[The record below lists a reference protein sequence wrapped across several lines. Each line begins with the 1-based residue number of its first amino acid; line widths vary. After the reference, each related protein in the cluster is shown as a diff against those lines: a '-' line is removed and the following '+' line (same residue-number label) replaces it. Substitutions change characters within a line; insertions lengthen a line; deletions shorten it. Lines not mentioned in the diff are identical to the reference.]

1 MTIFEEITKKAYE
14 RLPMHMPGHKRH
26 LCADYLRMLG
36 ADVDITE
43 IDGFDDLNAPEG
55 VILEAER
62 NAARLYGAEEA
73 FFLVGGSTSG
83 ILAGMYHFLSPGDR
97 VILARNCHKSVYN
110 AVEIC
115 GAIPEYILPEA
126 DENGI
131 FLDIKPETVRLKLES
146 GGAKLVVVT
155 SPTYEGVIS
164 DVKAIKKLCEEFGVP
179 LLVDAAHG
187 AHLDLSEHFTG
198 GAVKAGADIT
208 VCSLHKTLP
217 SLTQT
222 AIVFTRGIGRDAF
235 QRTISVFQSSS
246 PSYLLLA
253 SADGCINLIKDRPG
267 LFDCWSGAL
276 SRFYEKAKSFKNLCV
291 FSGGGAF
298 GFDRSKIV
306 ITTVGTSL
314 TGFDAAKLLRSEG
327 IEPEMAAEGYLIAM
341 TGLFDGDYELDRL
354 FNALRMIDGKAKTAA
369 KKVQRNSTLP
379 IYSLPP
385 KEALSRPAEYVSTEA
400 AEGRISAEYI
410 YAYPP
415 GIPLIVPG
423 ETFSRGVTEAAES
436 LRKHGGRVIS
446 LDKTLKT
453 VKVLKKPY

>member
-62 NAARLYGAEEA
+62 NAAALYGAEEA

-97 VILARNCHKSVYN
+97 VVVARNCHKSVYN

-115 GAIPEYILPEA
+115 GATPDYILPEA

-131 FLDIKPETVRLKLES
+131 FLDIKPEAVGRKLEE

-164 DVKAIKKLCEEFGVP
+164 DVKAIKKVCEKFGVP

-187 AHLDLSEHFTG
+187 AHLDLSEHFKG

-235 QRTISVFQSSS
+235 QRAISVFQSSS

-276 SRFYEKAKSFKNLCV
+276 SRFYEKAKNLKYLGV
-291 FSGGGAF
+291 FSGGGAC

-306 ITTVGTSL
+306 ILTGGTPL
-314 TGFDAAKLLRSEG
+314 TGFDAAKMLRNEG
-327 IEPEMAAEGYLIAM
+327 IEPEMAAENHLIAM
-341 TGLFDGDYELDRL
+341 TGIFDGDYELDRL
-354 FNALRMIDGKAKTAA
+354 FSALRIIDGKARAGA
-369 KKVQRNSTLP
+369 KKPLP
-379 IYSLPP
+379 CASLPEYSLPP
-385 KEALSRPAEYVSTEA
+385 KEALSRPAESVPTDA

-423 ETFSRGVTEAAES
+423 EIFSRGVTEAAAG
-436 LRKHGGRVIS
+436 LRGHGGRVIS
-446 LDKTLKT
+446 SDKTLKT
-453 VKVLKKPY
+453 VKVLKI

>member
-1 MTIFEEITKKAYE
+1 MTIFEELKKNSAA

-26 LCADYLRMLG
+26 LCADYLRILG
-36 ADVDITE
+36 ADVDISET
-43 IDGFDDLNAPEG
+43 DGFDDLNAPEG

-62 NAARLYGAEEA
+62 NAARLYGTEEA

-83 ILAGMYHFLSPGDR
+83 ILAGAYHFLSPGDR
-97 VILARNCHKSVYN
+97 VVVARNCHKSVYN

-115 GAIPEYILPEA
+115 GAVPDYILPDA

-131 FLDIKPETVRLKLES
+131 YLDIKPEAVRRKLES

-164 DVKAIKKLCEEFGVP
+164 DLKAIKKTCEEFGVP

-187 AHLDLSEHFTG
+187 AHLDLSGHFTG
-198 GAVKAGADIT
+198 GAVNAGADIT

-222 AIVFTRGIGRDAF
+222 AIAFTKGISRDCF
-235 QRTISVFQSSS
+235 QRAVSVFQTSS

-253 SADGCINLIKDRPG
+253 SADGCINLIKDRPC

-276 SRFYEKAKSFKNLCV
+276 SRFYEKTAAFGRLRV

-306 ITTVGTSL
+306 ILTGGTGLS
-314 TGFDAAKLLRSEG
+314 GFDAARMLREDG

-341 TGLFDGDYELDRL
+341 TGIFDGDYELDRL
-354 FNALRMIDGKAKTAA
+354 FASLKRIDGKAGVADAGARQAVPLPAFVTTP
-369 KKVQRNSTLP
+369 KKAL
-379 IYSLPP
+379 SLPC
-385 KEALSRPAEYVSTEA
+385 EDVPAEE
-400 AEGRISAEYI
+400 AEGRTSAEYI

-423 ETFSRGVTEAAES
+423 EEFSNAVVSAAKNVFS
-436 LRKHGGRVIS
+436 KGGRIVS
-446 LDKTLKT
+446 SCKTLKT
-453 VKVLKKPY
+453 VKVIKK